1 MNCIYPHFL
10 NFDPPNTHPVSLY
23 LVFSVI
29 AAYFILLMIISYFT
43 SRNSSDESFFTGDR
57 ESPWFLVAFG
67 MVGAGLSGVTFV
79 SVPGMVGNNFL
90 FFFQFVLGNVFVYL
104 FITFVLVPL
113 YYRMRLVSIYSYL
126 NERFG
131 RYTYKTGSLIF
142 LISQSFGA
150 ALRLLLAAKIL
161 QFAFFDRVG
170 IPFFITV
177 IIILLL
183 VWLYTNKTG
192 IKTIVYTDTMQTL
205 FLITGAVVT
214 IYIITQSLDLS
225 LAASIQAVTEH
236 EYFQV
241 FNWDGQSANNFYK
254 QFIAG
259 ILIAIAMMG
268 LDQNMMQKTLTCK
281 NQWDAQKNTLT
292 FSMILAATQF
302 LFLGLGVLLYIYA
315 EKKGITLP
323 IGPEGQFLD
332 TDTLFPE
339 LALNHLGLIAGVSFL
354 LGIIAASF
362 SSVDSA
368 LTALTTSFTYDFL
381 DISKKTGK
389 EKKKFKNWV
398 LMGFSVVVFIIIM
411 AFSHSRGDV
420 ISLIFNVA
428 GYTYGPLLG
437 LFLFGMFTTL
447 KIKDKFVPAVCIAAP
462 LLTYALSWYSAS
474 EFDFNFGFISIAVNG
489 SLTILGLLLI
499 RKQ

>member
-1 MNCIYPHFL
+1 M
-10 NFDPPNTHPVSLY
+10 V
-23 LVFSVI
+23 
-29 AAYFILLMIISYFT
+29 ISYLT

-57 ESPWFLVAFG
+57 QSPWFLVAFG

-79 SVPGMVGNNFL
+79 SVPGMVGNNYL
-90 FFFQFVLGNVFVYL
+90 FFFQFVLGNVVGYL

-113 YYRMRLVSIYSYL
+113 YYRLRLVSIYSYL

-131 RYTYKTGSLIF
+131 RYTYKTGSLFF
-142 LISQSFGA
+142 LLSQSFGA

-170 IPFFITV
+170 IPFFVTV

-192 IKTIVYTDTMQTL
+192 IKTIVWTDTMQTL
-205 FLITGAVVT
+205 FLVTGAVVT
-214 IYIITQSLDLS
+214 IYSISQSLDLS
-225 LAASIQAVTEH
+225 LTGSINAITEH
-236 EYFQV
+236 EYFQI
-241 FNWDGQSANNFYK
+241 FNWDGQSGNNFYK

-281 NQWDAQKNTLT
+281 NVWDAQKNTLT
-292 FSMILAATQF
+292 FSLILAATQF

-315 EKKGITLP
+315 ENQGVTLP

-339 LALNHLGLIAGVSFL
+339 LALNHLGLVAGVSFL

-368 LTALTTSFTYDFL
+368 LTALTTSFVYDFL
-381 DISKKTGK
+381 DVSKKTGE
-389 EKKKFKNWV
+389 EKKKYKNWV
-398 LMGFSVVVFIIIM
+398 LVGFSVVVFIIIM
-411 AFSHSRGDV
+411 AFSQSRGDV

-437 LFLFGMFTTL
+437 LFLFGMFTDIGT
-447 KIKDKFVPAVCIAAP
+447 KDRFVPVVCIAAP

-474 EFDFNFGFISIAVNG
+474 QFDFNFGFVSIAVNAV
-489 SLTILGLLLI
+489 LTILGLLVI
-499 RKQ
+499 KKPSNEI